1 MIRILPSQ
9 LSEHRVRVPGSKSY
23 THRAL
28 IASALGE
35 GLCTIAHPL
44 FSQDTLLTA
53 EALRCM
59 GIGIER
65 SEDAFGVTGKGGR
78 IASCDTPIDLVN
90 SGTSMRLLTAVA
102 ALAEGPIVLSGNA
115 RMQQRP
121 IDDLLGALHRL
132 GIEAVSL
139 NQTGCP
145 PVRIDGGPLRGG
157 EVTIDCSR
165 SSQFLSALL
174 LVAPCTQ
181 EGLRIRVSGGLVS
194 RPYIDMTLDVMEA
207 FGIAYRREDDAFFI
221 PGGQRYSRASYEVE
235 PDASNAGYFWAA
247 AAISRSRIT
256 VEGISPASKQ
266 GDVRLVHVLKR
277 MGCKVTS
284 DTYGITVEGYAGLH
298 GIDVDMGDMP
308 DLVPTLAVVASV
320 AEGKTTIRNV
330 SHLRIKE
337 SDRLQ
342 LTIDNLARMGIQA
355 GTDGETLEIFG
366 GSPHGAIIDTC
377 DDHRMAMSFAL
388 VGLVTEGICID
399 DEGCVEKSFP
409 TYWEVLQSMGV
420 NIAA

>member
-1 MIRILPSQ
+1 MIRILPSP
-9 LSEHRVRVPGSKSY
+9 LSGHRVRVPGSKSY

-65 SEDAFGVTGKGGR
+65 RADTFRVVGRGGQ
-78 IASCDTPIDLVN
+78 IASCATPIDLVN

-102 ALAEGPIVLSGNA
+102 ALADGPVVLSGNA

-121 IDDLLGALHRL
+121 IDDLLGALHAL

-139 NQTGCP
+139 NRTGCP
-145 PVRIDGGPLRGG
+145 PIRIDGGPLRGG
-157 EVTIDCSR
+157 EVTIHCSK

-174 LVAPCTQ
+174 LVAPCTVQ
-181 EGLRIRVSGGLVS
+181 GMRIRVSGDLVS

-207 FGIAYRREDDAFFI
+207 FGIEYLREEDTFFI
-221 PGGQRYSRASYEVE
+221 PGGQRYKRASYGVE

-247 AAISRSRIT
+247 AAISQSRIT
-256 VEGISPASKQ
+256 VEGISPASRQ
-266 GDVRLVHVLKR
+266 GDVRLVHVLER
-277 MGCKVTS
+277 MGCKVVS
-284 DTYGITVEGYAGLH
+284 DAGGMGVEGSRALH

-308 DLVPTLAVVASV
+308 DLVPTLAVVASC
-320 AEGKTTIRNV
+320 AAGKTTIRNV

-342 LTIDNLARMGIQA
+342 LTIENLARMGIRA
-355 GTDGETLEIFG
+355 STDGTNLEILG
-366 GSPHGAIIDTC
+366 GRPHGALIETC

-399 DEGCVEKSFP
+399 EEGCVEKSFP